1 MQISWKS
8 LFMLFCVLFVGIKEL
23 NVEPYDEDDRTGHLR
38 YVQVTSPINIY
49 WIPIENVLLI
59 ATV

>member
-1 MQISWKS
+1 MS
-8 LFMLFCVLFVGIKEL
+8 FCVLFVGIKEL
-23 NVEPYDEDDRTGHLR
+23 NVEPYDEDDRTGDLR

-49 WIPIENVLLI
+49 WMPIENVLLI